1 MAVEKENTETKK
13 EFTPKQDAKGKQSV
27 KAKDDKAKDNKTKPK
42 KKSFANIDDFIK
54 SATPRYGLS
63 QMQIAGFKGYMQGKH
78 LLKDEKEFLVYL
90 EKYLKGE

>member
-27 KAKDDKAKDNKTKPK
+27 KAKDDKTKPK